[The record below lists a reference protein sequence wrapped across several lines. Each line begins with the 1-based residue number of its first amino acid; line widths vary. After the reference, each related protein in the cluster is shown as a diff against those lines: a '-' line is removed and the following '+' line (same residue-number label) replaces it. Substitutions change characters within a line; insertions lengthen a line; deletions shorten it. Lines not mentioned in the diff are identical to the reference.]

1 MSGSDLVLHV
11 GMPRSGPPLRQ
22 ALRALRPQLH
32 AHAVAFLG
40 REELN
45 RLPHTKAWH
54 SNGRPRAAHA
64 DAFSREL
71 RAAVYTERQ
80 AAAGV
85 MGLRSVQ
92 LVLSS
97 DRLAGSGP
105 LGLADSERFRPHA
118 ERAIAHVIES
128 LAARRVRVILYTHRQ
143 DRLMELA
150 YLRRIQAGDRHS
162 FAEQFPYR
170 FEAVL
175 DYLDLI
181 DRLRT
186 VPQVTDVVVRPVEFL
201 DAGTHAFTN
210 DFLSA
215 VGLEDALDLY
225 ALGSDLSIHPGV
237 YSGTAARLAL
247 AIRALLESDEEIRLV
262 NSFLAKNYA
271 AGERYTTDVLDQDE
285 RRRIL
290 ECYAERNAE
299 LFRTQL
305 PELPADSY
313 ADDTSTFQLANLV
326 GPAGV
331 PAPHT
336 LLARVGGLT
345 AARVTA
351 SRVML
356 TQRTRHVAARVRR
369 RIRGAVR

>member
-80 AAAGV
+80 APLVHGAAQ
-85 MGLRSVQ
+85 RQ

-262 NSFLAKNYA
+262 NSFLAKNLRPGNGTRPTCLTRMNVGAFSSATPSATPNSFELSYPSC
-271 AGERYTTDVLDQDE
+271 RPTVTPTT
-285 RRRIL
+285 RRRSSSPTWS
-290 ECYAERNAE
+290 AR
-299 LFRTQL
+299 
-305 PELPADSY
+305 PAC
-313 ADDTSTFQLANLV
+313 
-326 GPAGV
+326 
-331 PAPHT
+331 
-336 LLARVGGLT
+336 R
-345 AARVTA
+345 R
-351 SRVML
+351 
-356 TQRTRHVAARVRR
+356 RTRCWLGSAASLPRV
-369 RIRGAVR
+369 